1 MTIKYFKKFSN
12 FISILLACA
21 IGITIES
28 NSELKMV
35 LGEKYIYA
43 ALVFIIFFIFHLS
56 IEYKLL
62 KMIRKKGIQLNLEV
76 IDNPLKRVGLIRLTL
91 LLTGGLIVFIRH
103 NLNSIFSYLVFA
115 ILVSFFVGAI
125 FEIYRL
131 FNRRF

>member
-12 FISILLACA
+12 FISILMACV

-35 LGEKYIYA
+35 LDGKYIYA
-43 ALVFIIFFIFHLS
+43 ALLFVIFFIFHLS
-56 IEYKLL
+56 FEYKLL
-62 KMIRKKGIQLNLEV
+62 KMMREKKIQLNLEV
-76 IDNPLKRVGLIRLTL
+76 INNPLKRVGLIRLTL

-115 ILVSFFVGAI
+115 ILVSFFVGAV

-131 FNRRF
+131 FNRRY